1 MEPWHSHSR
10 FCFLQTPFLLTGS
23 GLLIFVIRDNEI
35 FISVI
40 VFRSWT
46 LSLRDPPCT
55 THYEKLHIWGGKKKC
70 HLILQHL
77 KCCWY
82 LINTFPPLSENTKD
96 VACRAFVVFLRIQI
110 QSTFQ
115 KYGLSWRSV
124 SEICHC
130 ILLQNNRKHNHNNAL
145 ISLLLM
151 YKKIVHKFIWKKR
164 RTNATHSMMND
175 CV

>member
-1 MEPWHSHSR
+1 M
-10 FCFLQTPFLLTGS
+10 
-23 GLLIFVIRDNEI
+23 IRDNEI

-55 THYEKLHIWGGKKKC
+55 THFEKLHIWGGKNKC
-70 HLILQHL
+70 HIILQHL
-77 KCCWY
+77 KCCRY

-124 SEICHC
+124 VVFYYKTTEKITITMLWSRYCWCTKKLSINSYERSVVRTWLTLWWTIAFNLPF
-130 ILLQNNRKHNHNNAL
+130 ITTSRK
-145 ISLLLM
+145 S
-151 YKKIVHKFIWKKR
+151 HKG
-164 RTNATHSMMND
+164 S
-175 CV
+175 